1 MVATRGPGFVGR
13 ITERE
18 MLDSLLARVR
28 AGESEA
34 LVIRGE
40 AGIGKTAL
48 LRHVARQA
56 SGFRVAELSGVEAEM
71 ELPFAGVDQLF
82 AAVPNRLEAI
92 PAPQREALMVALGS
106 VAGDPPERFLVGLA
120 LLSLLAAVATERPV
134 LCLVDDAQWLDGASA
149 QAVGFV
155 ARRLRAESVA
165 ILLGVR
171 EPMVMP
177 DFEGVPELRLEGLSD
192 EDAGTLLA
200 SAVTGR
206 LDSHIADRIVAETR
220 GNPLALL
227 ELPSRMTA
235 ADLAGG
241 FNLPGAADLP
251 TRIENHY
258 LGRIREL
265 PPATQHVDAGGCG
278 RAHG

>member
-1 MVATRGPGFVGR
+1 M
-13 ITERE
+13 
-18 MLDSLLARVR
+18 
-28 AGESEA
+28 
-34 LVIRGE
+34 
-40 AGIGKTAL
+40 
-48 LRHVARQA
+48 
-56 SGFRVAELSGVEAEM
+56 
-71 ELPFAGVDQLF
+71 
-82 AAVPNRLEAI
+82 
-92 PAPQREALMVALGS
+92 
-106 VAGDPPERFLVGLA
+106 AGDPPERFLVGLA
-120 LLSLLAAVATERPV
+120 LLSLLAVVATERPV

-177 DFEGVPELRLEGLSD
+177 DFDGVPELRLEGLSD

-227 ELPSRMTA
+227 ELPSGMTA
-235 ADLAGG
+235 AAAGG

-251 TRIENHY
+251 TRIEVTTGAASGTT
-258 LGRIREL
+258 L
-265 PPATQHVDAGGCG
+265 ATQQLMLVAAAEPMADPEVVL
-278 RAHG
+278 RAARRLDIDISALGPAETAELLRSEVGPSSDTPWCAQRYTGQRLCPADNECTRCSPR

>member
-1 MVATRGPGFVGR
+1 
-13 ITERE
+13 
-18 MLDSLLARVR
+18 
-28 AGESEA
+28 
-34 LVIRGE
+34 
-40 AGIGKTAL
+40 
-48 LRHVARQA
+48 
-56 SGFRVAELSGVEAEM
+56 M

-82 AAVPNRLEAI
+82 AAFPNRLDAI

-120 LLSLLAAVATERPV
+120 LLSLLAVVATERPV

-177 DFEGVPELRLEGLSD
+177 DFDGVPELRLEGLSD

-251 TRIENHY
+251 TRIEDHY

-265 PPATQHVDAGGCG
+265 PSATQKLMLVAAAEPMADPEVVLRAARGSTSTQAPSARPRPPSCCRSEGGPSSDTPWCAQRYTG
-278 RAHG
+278 QRLCPADNECTRCSPR